1 MEKTTKCQVCG
12 EEFTIPPALHSM
24 DVGKAPP
31 TCGSK
36 PCRTNWAYRERTR
49 NMQTGDYT
57 PIDKINKL

>member
-1 MEKTTKCQVCG
+1 MEKTAKCQVCG
-12 EEFTIPPALHSM
+12 TEFVIPPSLSSM

-31 TCGSK
+31 TCGRRM
-36 PCRTNWAYRERTR
+36 CITNWKYRERSR